1 MSTARHLANSYDD
14 YLRIEEQS
22 ATRHEFIGGEIYAMA
37 GGTPEHGAL
46 AARMAR
52 VLESCLPGCTPL
64 TSDVRVHLEAER
76 MTTYPDV
83 SFVCGPIRRSTI
95 DTDAIVNPTV
105 LVEVTSKTTEA
116 YDRGDKL
123 AAYQSLAS
131 LHAVLFISHREARI
145 TLVERHG
152 DGWSTTDFIAGQRVK
167 LKAPAAEFAVDDVYT
182 VLAQLNA

>member
-1 MSTARHLANSYDD
+1 
-14 YLRIEEQS
+14 
-22 ATRHEFIGGEIYAMA
+22 MA

-46 AARMAR
+46 AARIAR
-52 VLESCLPGCTPL
+52 LLESSLPGCTPF
-64 TSDVRVHLEAER
+64 TSDVRVHLEAEQ

-123 AAYQSLAS
+123 AAYQSLGS
-131 LHAVLFISHREARI
+131 LRAVLFVSHREPRI
-145 TLVERHG
+145 TLVQRDG
-152 DGWSTTDFIAGQRVK
+152 DGWSTTDFMAGQRLK
-167 LKAPAAEFAVDDVYT
+167 LREPAAELAVDDVYA
-182 VLAQLNA
+182 VLAQLHA

>member
-37 GGTPEHGAL
+37 GGSPEHGAL
-46 AARMAR
+46 AARVSR
-52 VLESCLPGCTPL
+52 LLEACLPGCTPF
-64 TSDVRVHLEAER
+64 TSDVRVHLEAEQ

-95 DTDAIVNPTV
+95 DTDAIVNPTL

-131 LHAVLFISHREARI
+131 LRAVLFVSHREARI
-145 TLVERHG
+145 TVVQREG
-152 DGWSTTDFIAGQRVK
+152 DAWSTTDFIAGQRVR
-167 LKAPAAEFAVDDVYT
+167 LSTPAAELAVDDVYA
-182 VLAQLNA
+182 VLRQLNA

>member
-1 MSTARHLANSYDD
+1 MSTARHLSNSVDD

-46 AARMAR
+46 ASRVSR
-52 VLESCLPGCTPL
+52 VLESRLTGCTPFS
-64 TSDVRVHLEAER
+64 SDVRVHLEAEG
-76 MTTYPDV
+76 MITYPDV
-83 SFVCGPIRRSTI
+83 SFVCGPIRRSPI

-123 AAYQSLAS
+123 LAYQTLPSLR
-131 LHAVLFISHREARI
+131 AVVFVSHREARI
-145 TLVERHG
+145 TVVER
-152 DGWSTTDFIAGQRVK
+152 DEQGWSTRDFRAGERVV
-167 LKAPAAEFAVDDVYT
+167 LKAPAAELAVDEVYS
-182 VLAQLNA
+182 VLQQL